1 MGFIIKLSERGNT
14 GNYKNCYLVGKD
26 ANEKSPHII
35 IDKSYLD
42 KAKQIEKKYGN
53 INDLNKALG
62 KIFDYPSMFCE
73 INYSDIYEIKIKE
86 D

>member
-1 MGFIIKLSERGNT
+1 MGFIIFLEKGRT
-14 GNYKNCYLVGKD
+14 GKHKNCYLVEKD

-42 KAKQIEKKYGN
+42 KARQTEKKYGN
-53 INDLNKALG
+53 INDLNKALE